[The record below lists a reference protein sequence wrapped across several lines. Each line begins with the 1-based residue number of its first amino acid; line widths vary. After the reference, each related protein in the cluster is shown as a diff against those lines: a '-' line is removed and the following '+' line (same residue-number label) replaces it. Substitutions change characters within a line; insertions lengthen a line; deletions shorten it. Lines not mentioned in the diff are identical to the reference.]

1 MQSEN
6 EGTVV
11 KNITFSDFIAEDK
24 TVSSVGLVTVYRE
37 EFVSFEKNSS
47 GTVVSGITLANPE
60 EKLADVLIPVVDDED
75 ITVEGDIK
83 RAFPF
88 ELSKGVAQPYFVD
101 VYIPADF
108 PAGEYTLNYCVATEK
123 GAVTSSI
130 KVKVWDITLS
140 AVQNQGSY
148 FGGNTTRTMAKLEEA
163 AKNKMF
169 LSAVATSGAT
179 LAENQE
185 YLYNTYGYNNSTI
198 GFWSG
203 ADITTGT
210 VIKPAPTAEDVKT
223 KLEKYFDKLNLF
235 AYSFDEIYGLTDLYD
250 DVIEYAKALHTA
262 GAKQLVT
269 MPPVTE
275 LMDDGLGTGQS
286 AVDIWVML
294 PKQFNDS
301 RFTENIALAREKGDD
316 IWSYNCLSQDS
327 YSPKM
332 LLDYPL
338 LCYRIQPGF
347 INYAMDISGFL
358 YWRVDNY
365 NAESPLVFAA
375 GTKETFNA
383 DGKIFYPSE
392 LAGFENSYL
401 SSVRAKALR
410 DGFEDYELCCA
421 IEALNSDSKTD
432 TSAIASSFSDWTKDK
447 QVLLEGRISLGNSI
461 N

>member
-1 MQSEN
+1 M
-6 EGTVV
+6 
-11 KNITFSDFIAEDK
+11 
-24 TVSSVGLVTVYRE
+24 VTVYRE

-60 EKLADVLIPVVDDED
+60 EKLADVLIPAVKEED
-75 ITVEGDIK
+75 ITIQDNIK

-88 ELSKGVAQPYFVD
+88 ELTKGAAQPYFID
-101 VYIPADF
+101 IHIPADF
-108 PAGEYTLNYCVATEK
+108 PAGEYTLNYYVTTQK
-123 GAVTSSI
+123 GVVTNSV
-130 KVKVWDITLS
+130 KVNVWDITLS

-148 FGGNTTRTMAKLEEA
+148 FGGNTTRTMAKLEET
-163 AKNKMF
+163 AKNRIF
-169 LSAVATSGAT
+169 LSAVASSNAT

-210 VIKPAPTAEDVKT
+210 VLNPAPTAQAVKT

-235 AYSFDEIYGLTDLYD
+235 AYSFDEIYGITDIYG
-250 DVIEYAKALHTA
+250 DVIEYAKSLHTA

-269 MPPVTE
+269 MPPVAE
-275 LMDDGLGTGQS
+275 LMDDGLGNGRS

-294 PKQFNDS
+294 PKQFDDS
-301 RFTENIALAREKGDD
+301 RFTENIALARQKGDD
-316 IWSYNCLSQDS
+316 IWSYNCLSQDKF
-327 YSPKM
+327 SPKM

-365 NAESPLVFAA
+365 KTDALTFAA
-375 GTKETFNA
+375 GAKETFNA
-383 DGKIFYPSE
+383 DGVLFYPSE
-392 LAGFENSYL
+392 LAGFEKSYL

-421 IEALNSDSKTD
+421 IEALNSDVKVD
-432 TSAIASSFSDWTKDK
+432 TSAVATSFRDWTKDK
-447 QVLLEGRISLGNSI
+447 QVLLNERINLGNSI